1 MMIETKKNHMT
12 IKDFSEIAK
21 RNGLQEGK
29 ERAAMLRVFHQLGM
43 LLYFDEAGDDLK
55 DIIVLN
61 P

>member
-1 MMIETKKNHMT
+1 MT

-61 P
+61 PQ